1 MERVTQGLVR
11 WRWLVIA
18 VWAIAGFFALRAA
31 PDTPALL
38 NLRGGSRRPTEAA
51 RADSLIRTA
60 FPKPLSEFFAVTIE
74 GPDAVDAGRAKLF
87 VDELERSVQQ
97 LPYVRGTISFATSHD
112 SVFLS
117 RDRRT
122 TFFVVALD
130 TPTSDSAGA
139 LVAPFRQAV
148 ARVTTAFPEAAA
160 YQVRV
165 TGRAPLDVDV
175 RSISAQDSSDAEQRL
190 LPLTLVILVLAF
202 GALVSATLPVVIGIL
217 TIAVAL
223 AIIGVVA
230 RHTPMSV
237 FVLNLTTMIG
247 LGVGIDYSLLVV
259 TRFREE
265 LSKGLSRTAA
275 AVTTLRTAGAAVV
288 TSGLT
293 VVVGFAALL
302 FTPVIET
309 QSVGIGGLI
318 VVAAAVLLATTLLP
332 ALLAVLGRNI
342 DRPRW
347 LSRRLAWY
355 HSPLLWEKWA
365 RSLGRHPKRALGF
378 GGLIIAILTLPTF
391 WMRIGLP
398 AKGWWPAA
406 TEAGQ
411 GVVTLERMGAAG
423 VIQPIRLVIVVP
435 EGKTAVSATTLRG
448 LRYLSDSLR
457 ADPRVADVKSLVDLT
472 PGQSLLA
479 YSLLYSD
486 LPQARAQYG
495 GFLDA
500 YLSTDARTTLIDIIP
515 SDTTS
520 LLSGM
525 ALVHRARDLAA
536 AAPKQ
541 LRGADFAVGG
551 YLAASVDFQSN
562 LLAVFP
568 LLIVSILGVTALM
581 LAVAFKSVM
590 VPLKAVIMNSLS
602 VSATFGVIV
611 LVFQEGWGGQL
622 FHLDGAS
629 EAIFVV
635 VPVLVFAIVFGLSMD
650 YEVFLLARIKE
661 AFDRTGKNETATMEG
676 LSATASTI
684 TSAALIMIVVFGA
697 FAFSRVLMVQ
707 FIGFGLALAVFLD
720 ATVIRM
726 VLVPAFMHMMGRWN
740 WWPGVRVERTPVE
753 RVSKEVVE
761 EK

>member
-1 MERVTQGLVR
+1 MEWVTQGLVR

-18 VWAIAGFFALRAA
+18 VWAIAGFFALRVA
-31 PDTPALL
+31 PDTAALL
-38 NLRGGSRRPTEAA
+38 NLRGGSKRPTEAA
-51 RADSLIRTA
+51 RADSLIRTV
-60 FPKPLSEFFAVTIE
+60 FSKPLSEFFAVTIE
-74 GPDAVDAGRAKLF
+74 GHDPVDQGQAKAF
-87 VDELERSVQQ
+87 VEALERASAR
-97 LPYVRGTISFATSHD
+97 LPFVRGVISFASTGD
-112 SVFLS
+112 SMFQS

-122 TFFVVALD
+122 TFFVVALN

-139 LVAPFRQAV
+139 LVAPFRRAIRETM
-148 ARVTTAFPEAAA
+148 ATFPEAAA
-160 YQVRV
+160 YDVRV

-175 RSISAQDSSDAEQRL
+175 RSISAQDSADAERRL

-202 GALVSATLPVVIGIL
+202 GALVSALLPLVVGVL
-217 TIAVAL
+217 TIAIAL
-223 AIIGVVA
+223 ALIGVVA
-230 RHTPMSV
+230 KLTPMSV

-275 AVTTLRTAGAAVV
+275 AVTTLRTAGVAVV

-378 GGLIIAILTLPTF
+378 GGLIIAVLTLPAF

-423 VIQPIRLVIVVP
+423 VIQPIRLVIQVP
-435 EGKTAVSATTLRG
+435 EGRTAISATSLRG
-448 LRYLSDSLR
+448 IRNLADSLR
-457 ADPRVADVKSLVDLT
+457 ADPRVASVKSLVDVV

-495 GFLDA
+495 AFLDA
-500 YLSTDARTTLIDIIP
+500 YLSADARTTLIDIIP

-525 ALVHRARDLAA
+525 ELVHRARALTAA
-536 AAPKQ
+536 PPKQ
-541 LRGADFAVGG
+541 LKGAHFAVGG
-551 YLAASVDFQSN
+551 YLAASVDFQYN
-562 LLAVFP
+562 LLENFP
-568 LLIVSILGVTALM
+568 WIIVAILGVTAIM
-581 LAVAFKSVM
+581 LAVAFRSVL

-611 LVFQEGWGGQL
+611 LVFQEGWGGQWFGL
-622 FHLDGAS
+622 EGAS

-650 YEVFLLARIKE
+650 YEVFLLSRIKE
-661 AFDRTGKNETATMEG
+661 AFDRTGKNSTATMEG

-684 TSAALIMIVVFGA
+684 TSAALVMIVVFGA

-740 WWPGVRVERTPVE
+740 WWPGVRPEH
-753 RVSKEVVE
+753 
-761 EK
+761 EKPE

>member
-31 PDTPALL
+31 PATPALL
-38 NLRGGSRRPTEAA
+38 NLRGGSNRPTEAGH
-51 RADSLIRTA
+51 ADSLIRSA
-60 FPKPLSEFFAVTIE
+60 FAKPLSEFFAVTIE
-74 GPDAVDAGRAKLF
+74 GPESRDLGKDTAF
-87 VDELERSVQQ
+87 VAALEGVSRR
-97 LPYVRGTISFATSHD
+97 LPYVRGTISFASTRD

-117 RDRRT
+117 RNRHT
-122 TFFVVALD
+122 TFFVVVLN

-139 LVAPFRQAV
+139 LVAPFRKEI
-148 ARVTTAFPEAAA
+148 RGAAA
-160 YQVRV
+160 AFADAGEFNVRV

-175 RSISAQDSSDAEQRL
+175 RSISAQDSAEAEQRL
-190 LPLTLVILVLAF
+190 LPLTLAILVLAF
-202 GALVSATLPVVIGIL
+202 GALVSALLPIVVGIL

-223 AIIGVVA
+223 ALIGVVA

-275 AVTTLRTAGAAVV
+275 AVATLRTAGVAVV

-318 VVAAAVLLATTLLP
+318 VVGAAVLLATTLLP

-365 RSLGRHPKRALGF
+365 RSLGRHPKRALTF
-378 GGLIIAILTLPTF
+378 GGLIIAVLTFPTF

-423 VIQPIRLVIVVP
+423 VIQPIRIVIQFP
-435 EGKTAVSATTLRG
+435 AGRTAVSATSLRG
-448 LRYLSDSLR
+448 IRNLADSLR
-457 ADPRVADVKSLVDLT
+457 ADPRVASVKSLVDVV

-495 GFLDA
+495 SFLDA
-500 YLSTDARTTLIDIIP
+500 YLSNDARTTLIDIIP

-525 ALVHRARDLAA
+525 DLVARARALAA
-536 AAPKQ
+536 APSKQ
-541 LRGADFAVGG
+541 LRGAEFSTGG
-551 YLAASVDFQSN
+551 YLAASVDFQHN
-562 LLAVFP
+562 LLENFP
-568 LLIVSILGVTALM
+568 WIIVAILGVTALM
-581 LAVAFKSVM
+581 LAVAFKSVL
-590 VPLKAVIMNSLS
+590 VPLKAIIMNSLS

-611 LVFQEGWGGQL
+611 LVFQEGWGGKYL
-622 FHLDGAS
+622 NLDGAS

-661 AFDRTGKNETATMEG
+661 AFDRTGKNDTATMEG

-740 WWPGVRVERTPVE
+740 WWPGVRVKAPVPP
-753 RVSKEVVE
+753 KEVVG

>member
-1 MERVTQGLVR
+1 MDWLTQGLVR
-11 WRWLVIA
+11 WRWLVITIW
-18 VWAIAGFFALRAA
+18 VVAGALALRAA
-31 PDTPALL
+31 PGTPALL

-51 RADSLIRTA
+51 YADSLIRTA

-74 GPDAVDAGRAKLF
+74 GPVGVDSGRGRAL
-87 VDELERSVQQ
+87 VDTLVAASAR
-97 LPYVRGTISFATSHD
+97 LPYVRGTISFASSHD

-117 RDRRT
+117 HDRRT
-122 TFFVVALD
+122 TFFVVALE

-139 LVAPFRQAV
+139 LVAPFRQAIR
-148 ARVTTAFPEAAA
+148 AALATFPEAAN

-175 RSISAQDSSDAEQRL
+175 RTISAQDSSEAERRL
-190 LPLTLVILVLAF
+190 LPLTLAILVLAF
-202 GALVSATLPVVIGIL
+202 GALVSAGLPLLVGIL

-223 AIIGVVA
+223 ALIGVVA

-265 LSKGLSRTAA
+265 LSRGLSRTAA
-275 AVTTLRTAGAAVV
+275 AVATLRTAGAAVV

-365 RSLGRHPKRALGF
+365 RSLGRHPKRALTF
-378 GGLIIAILTLPTF
+378 GGLIIAVLTLPIF

-423 VIQPIRLVIVVP
+423 VIQPIRLVIRVP
-435 EGKTAVSATTLRG
+435 EGQTAVSATSLRG
-448 LRYLSDSLR
+448 LQRLTDSLR
-457 ADPRVADVKSLVDLT
+457 ADPRVGQVKSLVDVV

-479 YSLLYSD
+479 ASLLYSD
-486 LPQARAQYG
+486 LPSARAQYG
-495 GFLDA
+495 SFLDA
-500 YLSTDARTTLIDIIP
+500 YLSADARTTLIDVIP

-525 ALVHRARDLAA
+525 ALVQRARAFA
-536 AAPKQ
+536 AAPPKQ
-541 LRGADFAVGG
+541 LKGAEFAVGG
-551 YLAASVDFQSN
+551 YLAASVDFQTN
-562 LLAVFP
+562 LLATFP

-581 LAVAFKSVM
+581 LAVAFRSLL
-590 VPLKAVIMNSLS
+590 VPLKAVVMNSLS

-611 LVFQEGWGGQL
+611 LVFQQGWGGGYL
-622 FHLDGAS
+622 HLEGAS

-740 WWPGVRVERTPVE
+740 WWPGVRAPRPPPPP
-753 RVSKEVVE
+753 KD
-761 EK
+761 K

>member
-18 VWAIAGFFALRAA
+18 VWAIAGGFALRAA

-74 GPDAVDAGRAKLF
+74 GPEAVDAGRAKAF
-87 VDELERSVQQ
+87 VDELERSVQR
-97 LPYVRGTISFATSHD
+97 LPYVRGTISFASSGD

-122 TFFVVALD
+122 TFFVVALN

-139 LVAPFRQAV
+139 LVAPFRQS
-148 ARVTTAFPEAAA
+148 VTTAMTAFPEAAA
-160 YQVRV
+160 YKVRV

-175 RSISAQDSSDAEQRL
+175 RSISAQDSQEAEQRL
-190 LPLTLVILVLAF
+190 LPLSLVILVLAF

-223 AIIGVVA
+223 AVIGVVA
-230 RHTPMSV
+230 RYTPMSV

-265 LSKGLSRTAA
+265 LSKGSSRTAA
-275 AVTTLRTAGAAVV
+275 AVATLRTAGVAVV

-365 RSLGRHPKRALGF
+365 RSLGRHPKRALTF

-398 AKGWWPAA
+398 AKGWWPSA

-411 GVVTLERMGAAG
+411 GVQTLERMGAAG
-423 VIQPIRLVIVVP
+423 VIQPIRLVVVVP
-435 EGKTAVSATTLRG
+435 EGKTAVSATSLRG

-486 LPQARAQYG
+486 LPQARAEYG

-500 YLSTDARTTLIDIIP
+500 YLSADARTTLIDVIP

-525 ALVHRARDLAA
+525 TLVHRARDLAA
-536 AAPKQ
+536 APPKQ
-541 LRGADFAVGG
+541 LKGAEFAVGG

-562 LLAVFP
+562 LLEVFP
-568 LLIVSILGVTALM
+568 MLIISILGVTALM

-611 LVFQEGWGGQL
+611 LVFQEGWGGSYL
-622 FHLDGAS
+622 HLDGAS

-740 WWPGVRVERTPVE
+740 WWPGVRVEPTPVE
-753 RVSKEVVE
+753 RTSKEIAG

>member
-1 MERVTQGLVR
+1 MERVTQALVR

-18 VWAIAGFFALRAA
+18 VWAVAGFVALRAA
-31 PDTPALL
+31 PGTPALL
-38 NLRGGSRRPTEAA
+38 SLRGGSTKPTEAA
-51 RADSLIRTA
+51 YADSLIRTA

-74 GPDAVDAGRAKLF
+74 GPDAVDAGQGKAF
-87 VDELERSVQQ
+87 VDALIAAAGR
-97 LPYVRGTISFATSHD
+97 LDYVRGTISFASSGD

-117 RDRRT
+117 NDRRT
-122 TFFVVALD
+122 TFFVAALA
-130 TPTSDSAGA
+130 TATGDSAGA
-139 LVAPFRQAV
+139 LVEPFRRALRET
-148 ARVTTAFPEAAA
+148 ARTFPEAAA
-160 YQVRV
+160 YTVHV
-165 TGRAPLDVDV
+165 TGRTPLDVDV
-175 RSISAQDSSDAEQRL
+175 RTISAKDSADAERRL
-190 LPLTLVILVLAF
+190 LPLTLAILVLAF
-202 GALVSATLPVVIGIL
+202 GALVSAILPLIVGVL

-223 AIIGVVA
+223 AIIGVLA
-230 RHTPMSV
+230 RYTPMSV

-275 AVTTLRTAGAAVV
+275 AVTTLRTAGSAVV

-302 FTPVIET
+302 FTPIIET
-309 QSVGIGGLI
+309 QSVGIGGLV
-318 VVAAAVLLATTLLP
+318 VVAAAVLLSTTLLP
-332 ALLAVLGRNI
+332 AMLAVLGRDI

-355 HSPLLWEKWA
+355 HSPLLWEKWS
-365 RSLGRHPKRALGF
+365 RSLGRHPKRALTFGF
-378 GGLIIAILTLPTF
+378 LIIAVLSLPMF
-391 WMRIGLP
+391 WMKVGLP
-398 AKGWWPAA
+398 AKGWWPQA

-411 GVVTLERMGAAG
+411 GVATLERMGAAG
-423 VIQPIRLVIVVP
+423 VIQPIRLVIRVP
-435 EGKTAVSATTLRG
+435 EGTTAVTATSLRG
-448 LRYLSDSLR
+448 LQRLSDSLR
-457 ADPRVADVKSLVDLT
+457 ADPRVADVKSLVDLV

-479 YSLLYSD
+479 TSILYSD
-486 LPQARAQYG
+486 LPRARAEFG

-500 YLSTDARTTLIDIIP
+500 YLSVDARTTLIDIIP

-520 LLSGM
+520 LLTGM
-525 ALVHRARDLAA
+525 DLVHRARALAA
-536 AAPKQ
+536 SPPRQ
-541 LRGADFAVGG
+541 LKDAEFAVGG
-551 YLAASVDFQSN
+551 YLAASVDFQTN
-562 LLAVFP
+562 LLANFP
-568 LLIVSILGVTALM
+568 TLIIAILGVTAVM
-581 LAVAFKSVM
+581 LAIAFKSVL

-611 LVFQEGWGGQL
+611 LVFQHGWGAEF
-622 FHLDGAS
+622 FHLEGAS
-629 EAIFVV
+629 EAIFVA

-661 AFDRTGKNETATMEG
+661 AYDRTGKNEAATREG

-684 TSAALIMIVVFGA
+684 TSAALIMIAVFGA
-697 FAFSRVLMVQ
+697 FAFAKVLLVQ

-740 WWPGVRVERTPVE
+740 WWPGVKVGA
-753 RVSKEVVE
+753 KEE
-761 EK
+761 TKPE

>member
-1 MERVTQGLVR
+1 MERVAQALVR
-11 WRWLVIA
+11 WRWFVITL
-18 VWAIAGFFALRAA
+18 WAIAGFFALRAA

-38 NLRGGSRRPTEAA
+38 NLRGGSNRPTEAGH
-51 RADSLIRTA
+51 ADSLIRSA

-74 GPDAVDAGRAKLF
+74 GAGPVDTGAAQALVER
-87 VDELERSVQQ
+87 LEAMSRE
-97 LPYVRGTISFATSHD
+97 LPYVRGVISHGTSGD
-112 SVFLS
+112 PVFLS
-117 RDRRT
+117 KDRRT
-122 TFFVVALD
+122 TFFVVALN

-139 LVAPFRQAV
+139 LVYPFRATLREAV
-148 ARVTTAFPEAAA
+148 AAFPGSESLT
-160 YQVRV
+160 VRV

-175 RSISAQDSSDAEQRL
+175 RSISAQDSAEAERRL
-190 LPLTLVILVLAF
+190 LPLTLAILVLAF
-202 GALVSATLPVVIGIL
+202 GALVSAVLPLVIGIL
-217 TIAVAL
+217 TIAIAL
-223 AIIGVVA
+223 ALIGIVA

-265 LSKGLSRTAA
+265 LSRGLSRTAA
-275 AVTTLRTAGAAVV
+275 AVTTMRTAGGAVV

-355 HSPLLWEKWA
+355 HSPLIWERWA

-378 GGLIIAILTLPTF
+378 GGLIIAVLTLPTF
-391 WMRIGLP
+391 WMRVGLP

-406 TEAGQ
+406 TEAGR
-411 GVVTLERMGAAG
+411 GVVALERMGAAG
-423 VIQPIRLVIVVP
+423 VIQPIRIVIQVP
-435 EGKTAVSATTLRG
+435 EGRTAVTATSLRG
-448 LRYLSDSLR
+448 IRNLTDSLR
-457 ADPRVADVKSLVDLT
+457 ADPRVAGVKSLVDVV

-479 YSLLYSD
+479 YSILYSD
-486 LPQARAQYG
+486 LEQARGEYG
-495 GFLDA
+495 AFLDA
-500 YLSTDARTTLIDIIP
+500 YLSQNGRITLIDVIP

-525 ALVHRARDLAA
+525 DLVHRIRGLVQTP
-536 AAPKQ
+536 PKQ
-541 LRGADFAVGG
+541 LRGAEFAVGG

-562 LLAVFP
+562 LLENFP
-568 LLIVSILGVTALM
+568 LLIIAILGVTALM
-581 LAVAFKSVM
+581 LALAFRSVL

-611 LVFQEGWGGQL
+611 LVFQEGWGGEL
-622 FHLDGAS
+622 FRLEGAS

-661 AFDRTGKNETATMEG
+661 AFDRTGKNDAATMEG

-697 FAFSRVLMVQ
+697 FAFAKVLLVQ

-720 ATVIRM
+720 ATLIRM

-740 WWPGVRVERTPVE
+740 WWPGVRPEKKPPVQP
-753 RVSKEVVE
+753 
-761 EK
+761 

>member
-31 PDTPALL
+31 PGTPQLL
-38 NLRGGSRRPTEAA
+38 NLRGGSKRPTEAA
-51 RADSLIRTA
+51 KADSLIRTA

-74 GPDAVDAGRAKLF
+74 GTAPVDTGAAKAF
-87 VDELERSVQQ
+87 VEALETTARE
-97 LPYVRGTISFATSHD
+97 LPYVRGVISHGSSGD
-112 SVFLS
+112 PVFLS
-117 RDRRT
+117 KDRTT
-122 TFFVVALD
+122 TFFVVALN

-139 LVAPFRQAV
+139 LVYPFRESLDRTIA
-148 ARVTTAFPEAAA
+148 TFPHAAA
-160 YQVRV
+160 LVVRV

-175 RSISAQDSSDAEQRL
+175 RSISAKDSAEAEQRL

-202 GALVSATLPVVIGIL
+202 GALVSAILPVVVGIL

-223 AIIGVVA
+223 AVIGVVA
-230 RHTPMSV
+230 RYTPMSV

-275 AVTTLRTAGAAVV
+275 AVATLRTAGAAVV

-309 QSVGIGGLI
+309 QSVGLGGLI

-355 HSPLLWEKWA
+355 HSPLLWESWA

-378 GGLIIAILTLPTF
+378 GGLIIAILTLPMF
-391 WMRIGLP
+391 WMKVGLP

-423 VIQPIRLVIVVP
+423 VIQPIRLVIRVP
-435 EGKTAVSATTLRG
+435 EGQTAVSATSLRG
-448 LRYLSDSLR
+448 IRNLTDSLR
-457 ADPRVADVKSLVDLT
+457 ADPRVAGVKSLVDVV

-486 LPQARAQYG
+486 LPQARGQYG
-495 GFLDA
+495 SFLDA
-500 YLSTDARTTLIDIIP
+500 YLSADARTTLIDIIP

-525 ALVHRARDLAA
+525 EMVHRARALAA
-536 AAPKQ
+536 KPPRQ
-541 LRGADFAVGG
+541 LRNAEFAVGG
-551 YLAASVDFQSN
+551 YLAASVDFQAN
-562 LLAVFP
+562 LLEVFP
-568 LLIVSILGVTALM
+568 LLIVAILGVTALM
-581 LAVAFKSVM
+581 LAIAFKSVM
-590 VPLKAVIMNSLS
+590 VPLKAVIMNTLS

-611 LVFQEGWGGQL
+611 LVFQEGWGGEL
-622 FHLDGAS
+622 FGLAGAS

-661 AFDRTGKNETATMEG
+661 AYDRTGKNDAATMEG

-697 FAFSRVLMVQ
+697 FAFAKVLLVQ

-726 VLVPAFMHMMGRWN
+726 VLVPAFMHMMGKWN
-740 WWPGVRVERTPVE
+740 WWPGVRVRSGDGDSP
-753 RVSKEVVE
+753 
-761 EK
+761 

>member
-1 MERVTQGLVR
+1 MDWVTQGLVR
-11 WRWLVIA
+11 WRWLVITIW
-18 VWAIAGFFALRAA
+18 VIAGSLALRAA
-31 PDTPALL
+31 PATPALL

-51 RADSLIRTA
+51 FADSLIRTA

-74 GPDAVDAGRAKLF
+74 GPERVDSGRGRALVDALIAASG
-87 VDELERSVQQ
+87 Q
-97 LPYVRGTISFATSHD
+97 LPYVRATISFASTGD
-112 SVFLS
+112 SVFIS

-122 TFFVVALD
+122 TFFVVALE

-139 LVAPFRQAV
+139 LVGPFRHAISETL
-148 ARVTTAFPEAAA
+148 AAFPEAAG
-160 YQVRV
+160 YQVKV

-175 RSISAQDSSDAEQRL
+175 RTISAQDSSEAERRL
-190 LPLTLVILVLAF
+190 LPLTLAILVLAF
-202 GALVSATLPVVIGIL
+202 GALVSAGLPLLVGVL

-223 AIIGVVA
+223 ALIGVVA
-230 RHTPMSV
+230 RYTPMSV

-275 AVTTLRTAGAAVV
+275 AVATLRTAGAAVV

-378 GGLIIAILTLPTF
+378 GGLIIAVLTLPIF

-423 VIQPIRLVIVVP
+423 VIQPIRLVIRVP
-435 EGKTAVSATTLRG
+435 AGQTAVSATSLRG
-448 LRYLSDSLR
+448 LQRLSDSLR
-457 ADPRVADVKSLVDLT
+457 ADPRVAQVKSLVDVV

-479 YSLLYSD
+479 TSLLYSD
-486 LPQARAQYG
+486 LPAARAQYG

-500 YLSTDARTTLIDIIP
+500 YLSADARTTLIDVIP

-525 ALVHRARDLAA
+525 DLVHRARTLAA
-536 AAPKQ
+536 APPKQ
-541 LRGADFAVGG
+541 LKGAQFAVGG
-551 YLAASVDFQSN
+551 YLAASVDFQTN
-562 LLAVFP
+562 LLATFP

-581 LAVAFKSVM
+581 LAVAFRSLL

-611 LVFQEGWGGQL
+611 LVFQQGWGAEYL
-622 FHLDGAS
+622 HLEGAS

-661 AFDRTGKNETATMEG
+661 AFDRTGKNDTATMEG

-707 FIGFGLALAVFLD
+707 FIGFGLALAVLLD

-740 WWPGVRVERTPVE
+740 WWPGVRAPRPPS
-753 RVSKEVVE
+753 RDGLPPH
-761 EK
+761 

>member
-38 NLRGGSRRPTEAA
+38 NLRGGSKRPTEAA
-51 RADSLIRTA
+51 HADSLIRTA

-74 GPDAVDAGRAKLF
+74 GPAPVDTGAAKAF
-87 VDELERSVQQ
+87 VEALEKTARE
-97 LPYVRGTISFATSHD
+97 LPYVRGVISHGSSGD
-112 SVFLS
+112 PVFLS
-117 RDRRT
+117 KDRTT
-122 TFFVVALD
+122 TFFVVALN

-139 LVAPFRQAV
+139 LVYPFRASLDQTV
-148 ARVTTAFPEAAA
+148 ASIPHGADLV
-160 YQVRV
+160 VRV

-175 RSISAQDSSDAEQRL
+175 RSISAKDSADAEQRL

-202 GALVSATLPVVIGIL
+202 GALVSAVLPVVVGIL

-223 AIIGVVA
+223 AVIGVVA
-230 RHTPMSV
+230 RYTPMSV

-275 AVTTLRTAGAAVV
+275 AVATLRTAGAAVV

-309 QSVGIGGLI
+309 QSVGLGGLI

-355 HSPLLWEKWA
+355 HSPLLWESWA

-378 GGLIIAILTLPTF
+378 GGLIIAVLTLPMF
-391 WMRIGLP
+391 WMKVGLP

-423 VIQPIRLVIVVP
+423 VIQPIRLVIRVP
-435 EGKTAVSATTLRG
+435 EGQTAVSAASLRG
-448 LRYLSDSLR
+448 IRNLADSLR
-457 ADPRVADVKSLVDLT
+457 ADPRVAGVKSLVDLT

-486 LPQARAQYG
+486 LPQARAEYG
-495 GFLDA
+495 SFLDA
-500 YLSTDARTTLIDIIP
+500 YLSEDARTTLIDIIP

-525 ALVHRARDLAA
+525 ALVHKARALAA
-536 AAPKQ
+536 KPPRQ
-541 LRGADFAVGG
+541 LKNAEFAVGG

-562 LLAVFP
+562 LLEVFP
-568 LLIVSILGVTALM
+568 FLIVAILGVTALM

-590 VPLKAVIMNSLS
+590 VPLKAVIMNTLS

-611 LVFQEGWGGQL
+611 LVFQEGWGGEL
-622 FHLDGAS
+622 FRLEGAS

-661 AFDRTGKNETATMEG
+661 AYDRTGKNDAATMEG

-697 FAFSRVLMVQ
+697 FAFAKVLLVQ

-726 VLVPAFMHMMGRWN
+726 VLVPAFMHMMGKWN
-740 WWPGVRVERTPVE
+740 WWPGVRVHRAPAEPATGERTPGP
-753 RVSKEVVE
+753 
-761 EK
+761 

>member
-1 MERVTQGLVR
+1 MERITQGLVR

-18 VWAIAGFFALRAA
+18 VWALAGFLALRAA
-31 PDTPALL
+31 PATPARL

-51 RADSLIRTA
+51 RADSLIRTS

-74 GPDAVDAGRAKLF
+74 GSEALDSGRAKAF
-87 VDELERSVQQ
+87 VDALESTAQQ
-97 LPYVRGTISFATSHD
+97 LPYVRGTISFATHHD
-112 SVFLS
+112 PVFLS

-122 TFFVVALD
+122 TFFVVALN

-139 LVAPFRQAV
+139 LVLPFRSAIQEA
-148 ARVTTAFPEAAA
+148 AAAFPEAPAFT
-160 YQVRV
+160 VRV

-175 RSISAQDSSDAEQRL
+175 RSISAQDSADAEQRL
-190 LPLTLVILVLAF
+190 LPLTLVILILAF
-202 GALVSATLPVVIGIL
+202 GALVSAVLPVVIGIL

-223 AIIGVVA
+223 ALIGVVA
-230 RHTPMSV
+230 KYTPMSV

-275 AVTTLRTAGAAVV
+275 AVATLRTAGAAVV
-288 TSGLT
+288 TSGMT

-318 VVAAAVLLATTLLP
+318 VVAAAVLLSTTLLP

-365 RSLGRHPKRALGF
+365 RSLGRHPKRALTF

-398 AKGWWPAA
+398 ARGWWPAA
-406 TEAGQ
+406 TESGQ

-423 VIQPIRLVIVVP
+423 VIQPIRLVIKVP
-435 EGKTAVSATTLRG
+435 AGRTAVSATSLRG
-448 LRYLSDSLR
+448 IRYLSDSLR
-457 ADPRVADVKSLVDLT
+457 ADPRVADVKSLVDLV

-495 GFLDA
+495 AFLDA
-500 YLSTDARTTLIDIIP
+500 YLSADGRTTLIDIIP

-525 ALVHRARDLAA
+525 DLVHRTRALAA
-536 AAPKQ
+536 APPKQ
-541 LRGADFAVGG
+541 LRGAHFATGG
-551 YLAASVDFQSN
+551 YLAASVDFQYN
-562 LLAVFP
+562 LLEYFP
-568 LLIVSILGVTALM
+568 WVIVAILGVTALM
-581 LAVAFKSVM
+581 LALVFKSVL

-611 LVFQEGWGGQL
+611 LVFQEGWGGSL

-629 EAIFVV
+629 EAIFVA

-661 AFDRTGKNETATMEG
+661 AFDRTGKNDTATMEG

-707 FIGFGLALAVFLD
+707 FIGFGLAVAVFLD

-740 WWPGVRVERTPVE
+740 WWPGVRPERPKDPPGD
-753 RVSKEVVE
+753 R
-761 EK
+761 

>member
-18 VWAIAGFFALRAA
+18 VWAIAGTFALRAA
-31 PDTPALL
+31 PDTPGLL
-38 NLRGGSRRPTEAA
+38 NLRGGNLRPTEAA

-74 GPDAVDAGRAKLF
+74 GPEALDSGRAKAF
-87 VDELERSVQQ
+87 VDALEGVAQR
-97 LPYVRGTISFATSHD
+97 LPYVRGTVSFASSGD
-112 SVFLS
+112 SIFLS
-117 RDRRT
+117 RDHRT
-122 TFFVVALD
+122 TFFVVALA

-139 LVAPFRQAV
+139 LVAPFRTAITQA
-148 ARVTTAFPEAAA
+148 TMAFPEAAA
-160 YQVRV
+160 YKVRV

-175 RSISAQDSSDAEQRL
+175 RSISAQDSSEAERRL
-190 LPLTLVILVLAF
+190 LPLTLAILVLAF
-202 GALVSATLPVVIGIL
+202 GALVSATLPLIIGIL

-265 LSKGLSRTAA
+265 LSRGLSRTAA
-275 AVTTLRTAGAAVV
+275 AVTTLRTAGGAVV

-309 QSVGIGGLI
+309 RSVGIGGLI

-355 HSPLLWEKWA
+355 HSPLLWEKWS
-365 RSLGRHPKRALGF
+365 RSLGRHPKRALTF
-378 GGLIIAILTLPTF
+378 GGLIIAVLTLPAF
-391 WMRIGLP
+391 WMKIGLP
-398 AKGWWPAA
+398 ARGWWPIA

-423 VIQPIRLVIVVP
+423 VIQPIRLVIQVP
-435 EGKTAVSATTLRG
+435 EGKTAVSVASLRG

-486 LPQARAQYG
+486 LPQARAEYG

-500 YLSTDARTTLIDIIP
+500 YLSADARTTLIDIIP

-536 AAPKQ
+536 APPKQ
-541 LRGADFAVGG
+541 LRGAHFAVGG
-551 YLAASVDFQSN
+551 YLAASVDFQTN

-568 LLIVSILGVTALM
+568 MLIVSILGVTALM
-581 LAVAFKSVM
+581 LAVAFRSVM

-611 LVFQEGWGGQL
+611 LVFQQGWGGTW

-661 AFDRTGKNETATMEG
+661 AFDRTGKNDAATMEG

-740 WWPGVRVERTPVE
+740 WWPGVRVEREV
-753 RVSKEVVE
+753 KEVGG

>member
-1 MERVTQGLVR
+1 MERITQGLVR

-18 VWAIAGFFALRAA
+18 VWAVAGFFALRAA
-31 PDTPALL
+31 PETPALL
-38 NLRGGSRRPTEAA
+38 NLRGGSKRPTEAA

-74 GPDAVDAGRAKLF
+74 GPAPLDTGRAQAF
-87 VDELERSVQQ
+87 VEELEATARGLS
-97 LPYVRGTISFATSHD
+97 YVRGTISFATARD

-117 RDRRT
+117 KDRRT
-122 TFFVVALD
+122 TFFVVALN

-139 LVAPFRQAV
+139 LVYPFRKVIRDAM
-148 ARVTTAFPEAAA
+148 ASFPEAAT
-160 YQVRV
+160 YTVKV

-175 RSISAQDSSDAEQRL
+175 RSISAQDSADAEKRL
-190 LPLTLVILVLAF
+190 LPLTLLILVLAF
-202 GALVSATLPVVIGIL
+202 GALVSAVLPVVIGIL

-230 RHTPMSV
+230 RYTPMSV

-275 AVTTLRTAGAAVV
+275 AVATLRTAGAAVV

-318 VVAAAVLLATTLLP
+318 VVAAAVLLSTTLLP

-365 RSLGRHPKRALGF
+365 RSLGRHPKRALTF
-378 GGLIIAILTLPTF
+378 GGLIIAIITLPTF

-398 AKGWWPAA
+398 ARGWWPAA
-406 TEAGQ
+406 TESGQ

-423 VIQPIRLVIVVP
+423 VIQPIRLVIQVP
-435 EGKTAVSATTLRG
+435 EGKTAVSSASLRG
-448 LRYLSDSLR
+448 IRILSDSLR
-457 ADPRVADVKSLVDLT
+457 ADPRIADVKSLVDVV

-486 LPQARAQYG
+486 LPSARAEYG
-495 GFLDA
+495 AFLDA
-500 YLSTDARTTLIDIIP
+500 YLSNDGRTTLIDIIP

-525 ALVHRARDLAA
+525 GLVHRVRDLVAR
-536 AAPKQ
+536 PPRQ
-541 LRGADFAVGG
+541 LRGATFATGG
-551 YLAASVDFQSN
+551 YLAASVDFQYN
-562 LLAVFP
+562 LMENFP
-568 LLIVSILGVTALM
+568 WIIVAILGVTALM
-581 LAVAFKSVM
+581 LAIAFKSVL

-611 LVFQEGWGGQL
+611 LVFQEGWGGEL
-622 FHLDGAS
+622 LHLDGAS

-661 AFDRTGKNETATMEG
+661 AFDRTGKNDAATMEG

-720 ATVIRM
+720 ATLIRM

-740 WWPGVRVERTPVE
+740 WWPGVRVEAE
-753 RVSKEVVE
+753 KMEKKDAVVE
-761 EK
+761 K